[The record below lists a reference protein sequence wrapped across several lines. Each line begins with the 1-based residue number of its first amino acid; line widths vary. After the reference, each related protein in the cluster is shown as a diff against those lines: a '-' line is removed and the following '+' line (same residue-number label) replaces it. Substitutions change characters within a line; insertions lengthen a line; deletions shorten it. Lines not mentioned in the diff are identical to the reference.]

1 MLRDT
6 ISLQASLE
14 KSALIDRL
22 LPFARQQELYLV
34 GGAVRD
40 GLSGLVVKDLDVISP
55 TDPTD
60 LARMFARDIGGHW
73 FWLDKARRQ
82 SRVVVCRHTS
92 SAHFDFAPF
101 RGDDI
106 EADLRDRDFTVNAMA
121 IALQDDGLGTTLI
134 DPCDGASDLRQKIL
148 RMVSPDAF
156 ANDPLRVVK
165 GVRHAT
171 ILDFAIPSPTLAA
184 MQAHAVALQRVAPE
198 RIRQEVWQILGADQA
213 ARGLDLLLQSGAGP
227 VVLHAEYQSA
237 VTWMQDRLGACRKRW
252 LQLADGD
259 PVVKEWLQS
268 EIEQGLTRSVLVLW
282 SLLLQKLE
290 AQLPLNLARQWLL
303 SRKAQTSIEAILK
316 LGPAVLE
323 QVRTLAPNQRAFHW
337 LACDCRIDP
346 QLLLL
351 VLVVLDFDDH
361 LEISEVLSWVP
372 LVKGLSGRPKDLVDG
387 EWIKREFALENGPEI
402 SKMLKLLRNAEM
414 CGQVSTPAEARRYLR
429 QRARDKD

>member
-14 KSALIDRL
+14 KSPLVDRL
-22 LPFARQQELYLV
+22 LPLARQQKLYLV

-60 LARMFARDIGGHW
+60 LARTFARDIGGHW
-73 FWLDKARRQ
+73 FWLDEARQQ
-82 SRVVVCRHTS
+82 SRVVVDHQKLSR
-92 SAHFDFAPF
+92 HFDFAPF
-101 RGDDI
+101 RGDGI
-106 EADLRDRDFTVNAMA
+106 EADLCDRDFTVNAMA
-121 IALQDDGLGTTLI
+121 IALEKGGLGATLI
-134 DPCDGASDLRQKIL
+134 DPCDGAADLRQKIL
-148 RMVSPDAF
+148 RMVSPEAF
-156 ANDPLRVVK
+156 VNDPLRIVK

-171 ILDFAIPSPTLAA
+171 ILDFAIASSTLAA
-184 MQAHAVALQRVAPE
+184 MQTHAVALLTVAPE

-237 VTWMQDRLGACRKRW
+237 VPWMQDRLGTCRKRW

-259 PVVKEWLQS
+259 PVVREWLQS

-290 AQLPLNLARQWLL
+290 PQLPLNLARQWLL
-303 SRKAQTSIEAILK
+303 SRKTQMSIEAILE

-323 QVRTLAPNQRAFHW
+323 QVRTLAPSQRTFHW
-337 LACDCRIDP
+337 LAYDCRVDP

-351 VLVVLDFDDH
+351 VLVVLDFDDRF
-361 LEISEVLSWVP
+361 EISEVLSWVP

-402 SKMLKLLRNAEM
+402 SRILKSLRNAEM